1 MKKKLLSF
9 DFLIVILT
17 LASSAYV
24 MYARI
29 KYHAART
36 DAQERFLATRNNFY
50 ANREQLLKGNI
61 PSDASELPAGQ
72 TTTPASQPTTVTLPA
87 QTIQPKPAR
96 NILFTIKTRA
106 KKVSL
111 TGDFNDWTADEM
123 TKDARGIWSLA
134 LKLPPGEY
142 AYNFIVDGRP
152 VRDFNNPRTKNT
164 GRGFISSVI
173 EVKPLE

>member
-17 LASSAYV
+17 LTSSAYV

-29 KYHAART
+29 KYHASRAS
-36 DAQERFLATRNNFY
+36 AQERFLATRNNFY
-50 ANREQLLKGNI
+50 ATREQPSKENI
-61 PSDASELPAGQ
+61 PADASELPTGKTSPTAFQPPSVQ
-72 TTTPASQPTTVTLPA
+72 T
-87 QTIQPKPAR
+87 KPVR

-111 TGDFNDWTADEM
+111 TGDFNDWTSDEM
-123 TKDARGIWSLA
+123 AKDTRGIWSVA
-134 LKLPPGEY
+134 VKLPPGEY

-152 VRDFNNPRTKNT
+152 VRDFNNSRTKDT